1 MSDLQSPWFALRTE
15 TGREPRVNEQLRMRG
30 IEAYLP
36 TYKEDRPWRS
46 VRRREAERALF
57 PGYIFSRFE
66 YEDRFTAL
74 NVPGVIELL
83 SFGPTPASVPDL
95 EIENLRVVV
104 ATGVAEPWN
113 LLKVGQQVTITH
125 GPFAGIRGR
134 LLKVKNKLRLIVGID
149 LLNRGASVPLELETY
164 MVTA

>member
-1 MSDLQSPWFALRTE
+1 
-15 TGREPRVNEQLRMRG
+15 MRG
-30 IEAYLP
+30 VEAYLP

-46 VRRREAERALF
+46 ARRREAEHALF

-95 EIENLRVVV
+95 EIQNLRGVV
-104 ATGVAEPWN
+104 ASGLAEPWA
-113 LLKVGQQVTITH
+113 LLKEGQQVTIIH

-134 LLKVKNKLRLIVGID
+134 LLRVKNKLRLVVGID
-149 LLNRGASVPLELETY
+149 LLNRGAAVPVELESY